1 MRRARWHLW
10 RTQLLMQYV
19 CHTQYLMQCAAL
31 GGTYGALLHQN
42 PSVLQQVPMTVTTVD
57 CMH

>member
-1 MRRARWHLW
+1 MLHARWHLW
-10 RTQLLMQYV
+10 WYTQFLMQYV

-42 PSVLQQVPMTVTTVD
+42 PSVLQQVPMTVD